1 MSEVFDL
8 NNLIVLA
15 ALAGAVFTD
24 LKSKRVDN
32 RFVLG
37 VLAVGV
43 VAQLALHG
51 VSGLLNMGASIMTA
65 FAFGLPLYLLKV
77 FGGGDFK
84 LMIAISSL
92 IDWKATIIVYLISF
106 VWGAVLGLFR
116 VILAGGL
123 KSVFHNM
130 LGLALKNKPQQ
141 SQLHVMPFTVA
152 IFFAFL
158 SHLTFKQ
165 LGWEIL

>member
-1 MSEVFDL
+1 MSGVFDL

-24 LKSKRVDN
+24 LKSRRVDN

-37 VLAVGV
+37 ILAVGLL
-43 VAQLALHG
+43 AQVFLNGL
-51 VSGLLNMGASIMTA
+51 SGLLNSGASIMTA

-92 IDWKATIIVYLISF
+92 LDWKATIVVFLASF

-116 VILAGGL
+116 VIMSGGL
-123 KSVFHNM
+123 KSVAHNM

-141 SQLHVMPFTVA
+141 SQLHVMPYTVA

-158 SHLTFKQ
+158 SHLTLKQ